1 MISKL
6 ETIFCAFLAENNF
19 VNLLIPFSGVSL
31 DVTDKII
38 FKTCR
43 REIICGERT
52 LIMGILNVTPDSFS
66 DGGCFSTLAAAV
78 AEGER
83 LVEAGAD
90 MLDIGGE
97 STRPGSKSVSP
108 EEELGRVIPVIEKL
122 AARLDVPISIDTMKA
137 LVAKEAVAHGAEI
150 INDVSA
156 LRFDRQMLAVAAAT
170 GAGLILM
177 HMRGMPKDMQK
188 GSLYYPSL
196 IEDISDFLRARLQS
210 VLDGG
215 VERDRTM
222 LDPGIGFG
230 KTAVDNMRLLK
241 YLARFQVLGRPI
253 LTGVSRKSF
262 IGSVTGG
269 EARDRVEGTA
279 AAVAVAIINGSSV
292 IRVHDVAAMKKV
304 AAMTDAI
311 MRN

>member
-1 MISKL
+1 MMRRSQ
-6 ETIFCAFLAENNF
+6 ANR
-19 VNLLIPFSGVSL
+19 VN
-31 DVTDKII
+31 VTDKII

-66 DGGCFSTLAAAV
+66 DGDRFSSLSAAV
-78 AEGER
+78 AQGQR

-97 STRPGSKSVSP
+97 STRPGSEPVSS
-108 EEELGRVIPVIEKL
+108 EEELSRVLPVIGIL
-122 AARLDVPISIDTMKA
+122 AARVDVPISIDTMKA
-137 LVAKEAVAHGAEI
+137 SVAKEAIAHGAEI

-156 LRFDRQMLAVAAAT
+156 LRFDRQMSEVAAET

-177 HMRGMPKDMQK
+177 HMRGMPKDMQT
-188 GSLYYPSL
+188 GSLYYQSL
-196 IEDISDFLRARLQS
+196 IEDVSDFLRARLQS
-210 VLDGG
+210 ALDCG

-230 KTAVDNMRLLK
+230 KTASDNMRLLK
-241 YLARFQVLGRPI
+241 HLNCFQILGRPI
-253 LTGVSRKSF
+253 MTGVSRKAF
-262 IGSVTGG
+262 IGFVTGG
-269 EARDRVEGTA
+269 EPRERAEGTA
-279 AAVAVAIINGSSV
+279 AAVAVAIMNGSSV
-292 IRVHDVAAMKKV
+292 IRVHDVSAMKKV

-311 MRN
+311 MSS

>member
-1 MISKL
+1 MISQL
-6 ETIFCAFLAENNF
+6 W
-19 VNLLIPFSGVSL
+19 VNSL
-31 DVTDKII
+31 DVPDKII

-66 DGGCFSTLAAAV
+66 DGGRFSSVSAAV
-78 AEGER
+78 AESER

-97 STRPGSKSVSP
+97 STRPGSEPVSP

-122 AARLDVPISIDTMKA
+122 SARVDVPISIDTMKA
-137 LVAKEAVAHGAEI
+137 SVAKEAITHGAEI

-156 LRFDRQMLAVAAAT
+156 LRFDRQMSEVAAET

-177 HMRGMPKDMQK
+177 HMRGMPKDMQT
-188 GSLYYPSL
+188 GSLYYQSL

-210 VLDGG
+210 ALDCG
-215 VERDRTM
+215 VERERTM

-230 KTAVDNMRLLK
+230 KTAADNMRLLK
-241 YLARFQVLGRPI
+241 HLARFQALGRPI
-253 LTGVSRKSF
+253 LTGVSRKAF

-269 EARDRVEGTA
+269 EPRDRVEGTA
-279 AAVAVAIINGSSV
+279 AAVAVAIMNGSSV
-292 IRVHDVAAMKKV
+292 IRVHDVAVMKKI

-311 MRN
+311 INN

>member
-1 MISKL
+1 M
-6 ETIFCAFLAENNF
+6 
-19 VNLLIPFSGVSL
+19 
-31 DVTDKII
+31 DVADKII

-52 LIMGILNVTPDSFS
+52 LLMGILNVTPDSFS
-66 DGGCFSTLAAAV
+66 DGGRFSSLSAAV

-97 STRPGSKSVSP
+97 STRPGSEPVSP
-108 EEELGRVIPVIEKL
+108 EEELRRVMPVIRRL
-122 AARLDVPISIDTMKA
+122 AARVDVPISIDTMKA
-137 LVAKEAVAHGAEI
+137 SVAKEAIAHGAEI

-156 LRFDRQMLAVAAAT
+156 LRFDRQMSEVAAET

-177 HMRGMPKDMQK
+177 HMRGMPKDMQT
-188 GSLYYPSL
+188 GSLYYQSL
-196 IEDISDFLRARLQS
+196 IEDISDFLRERLQS
-210 VLDGG
+210 ALDCG

-241 YLARFQVLGRPI
+241 HLARFQVLGRPI
-253 LTGVSRKSF
+253 LTGVSRKAF
-262 IGSVTGG
+262 IGCITGG
-269 EARDRVEGTA
+269 EPQERVEGTA
-279 AAVAVAIINGSSV
+279 AAVAIAIVNGSSV

-311 MRN
+311 ISN

>member
-1 MISKL
+1 
-6 ETIFCAFLAENNF
+6 
-19 VNLLIPFSGVSL
+19 L

-38 FKTCR
+38 FRTCR

-122 AARLDVPISIDTMKA
+122 AAKVDVPISIDTMKA
-137 LVAKEAVAHGAEI
+137 AVAKEAIDHGAEI

-156 LRFDRQMLAVAAAT
+156 LRFDRQMSEVAAAT

-177 HMRGMPKDMQK
+177 HMRGMPK
-188 GSLYYPSL
+188 GSLFYPSL
-196 IEDISDFLRARLQS
+196 IEDVCDFLRARLQS
-210 VLDGG
+210 ALDGG

-241 YLARFQVLGRPI
+241 HLARFQVLGRPI

-269 EARDRVEGTA
+269 EPRERVEGTA
-279 AAVAVAIINGSSV
+279 AAVVVAIINGSSV

-311 MRN
+311 MSN

>member
-1 MISKL
+1 MISQL
-6 ETIFCAFLAENNF
+6 W
-19 VNLLIPFSGVSL
+19 VNSLGVP
-31 DVTDKII
+31 DKII

-66 DGGCFSTLAAAV
+66 DGGRFSSVSAAV

-97 STRPGSKSVSP
+97 STRPGSEPVSP
-108 EEELGRVIPVIEKL
+108 EEELGRVIPVIDKL
-122 AARLDVPISIDTMKA
+122 SARVDVPISIDTMKA
-137 LVAKEAVAHGAEI
+137 SVAKEAITHGAEI

-156 LRFDRQMLAVAAAT
+156 LRFDRQMSEVAAET

-177 HMRGMPKDMQK
+177 HMRGMPKDMQT
-188 GSLYYPSL
+188 GSLYYQSL

-210 VLDGG
+210 ALDCG
-215 VERDRTM
+215 VERERTM

-230 KTAVDNMRLLK
+230 KTAADNMRLLK
-241 YLARFQVLGRPI
+241 HLARFQALGRPI
-253 LTGVSRKSF
+253 LTGVSRKAF

-269 EARDRVEGTA
+269 EPRDRVEGTA
-279 AAVAVAIINGSSV
+279 AAVAVAIMNGSSV
-292 IRVHDVAAMKKV
+292 IRVHDVAVMKKI

-311 MRN
+311 INN

>member
-1 MISKL
+1 VGL
-6 ETIFCAFLAENNF
+6 
-19 VNLLIPFSGVSL
+19 
-31 DVTDKII
+31 TDKII

-66 DGGCFSTLAAAV
+66 DGGRFSSVLAAV

-97 STRPGSKSVSP
+97 STRPGSEPVSP

-122 AARLDVPISIDTMKA
+122 AARVDVPLSIDTLKA
-137 LVAKEAVAHGAEI
+137 SVAKEAIANGAEI

-156 LRFDRQMLAVAAAT
+156 LRFDRQMSAVAAAT
-170 GAGLILM
+170 GAGLVLM
-177 HMRGMPKDMQK
+177 HMRGMPKDMQT
-188 GSLYYPSL
+188 GSLSYPSL
-196 IEDISDFLRARLQS
+196 LEDISDFLRARLQS
-210 VLDGG
+210 ALDQG

-241 YLARFQVLGRPI
+241 HLVRFQVLGRPI
-253 LTGVSRKSF
+253 LTGVSRKAF
-262 IGSVTGG
+262 IGCVTGG
-269 EARDRVEGTA
+269 EPRNRLEGTA
-279 AAVAVAIINGSSV
+279 AAVAVAIMNGSSV
-292 IRVHDVAAMKKV
+292 IRIHDVAAMKKV

-311 MRN
+311 MSN

>member
-1 MISKL
+1 M
-6 ETIFCAFLAENNF
+6 
-19 VNLLIPFSGVSL
+19 
-31 DVTDKII
+31 DVADKII

-52 LIMGILNVTPDSFS
+52 LLMGILNVTPDSFS
-66 DGGCFSTLAAAV
+66 DGGRFSSLSAAV

-97 STRPGSKSVSP
+97 STRPGSEPVSS
-108 EEELGRVIPVIEKL
+108 EEELRRVMPVIRRL
-122 AARLDVPISIDTMKA
+122 AARVDVPISIDTMKA
-137 LVAKEAVAHGAEI
+137 SVAKEAIAHGAEI

-156 LRFDRQMLAVAAAT
+156 LRFDRQMSEVAAET

-177 HMRGMPKDMQK
+177 HMRGMPKDMQT
-188 GSLYYPSL
+188 GSLYYQSL
-196 IEDISDFLRARLQS
+196 IEDISDFLRERLQS
-210 VLDGG
+210 ALDCG

-241 YLARFQVLGRPI
+241 HLARFQVLGRPI
-253 LTGVSRKSF
+253 LTGVSRKAF
-262 IGSVTGG
+262 IGCITGG
-269 EARDRVEGTA
+269 EPQERVEGTA
-279 AAVAVAIINGSSV
+279 AAVAIAIVNGSSV

-311 MRN
+311 ISN